1 MILGNLIDLW
11 LDSEGNLRD
20 VAQTST
26 MKSHKR
32 SQEFQPIRRWRVN
45 AFMLIAGI
53 GLGAVIGSSLI
64 TVIPDVDTP
73 GGVANAIG
81 STAAMVGTYLCLML
95 LILISRIAWI
105 EREAG
110 HDRMVFWHRKIAPY
124 SLAFIA
130 MHVLFTTIGYAQVS
144 KIGIPNQLWKFVT
157 TYAWMLPAAVA
168 YVLMISLGFASH
180 RIARRR
186 MKYET
191 WWTAHLYFYVAV
203 ALAYGHQIKTS
214 KLFMFHPLL
223 KTFWIGLYI
232 AVLAIIVISRI
243 LVPLYLSL
251 RSNLKVVRV
260 VRETSDVVSVYI
272 SGKNLNR
279 FNAQGGQFFQWRFL
293 TRHWWWQAH
302 PYSLSAKPTSGLMRI
317 TVKALGDQ
325 SASLEQDL
333 VAGTRV
339 IAEGPYGI
347 FTTRQRRSNEIVAF
361 AAGIGITPIRAMLDD
376 MPSDVK
382 TTLIYRISSNNEAPL
397 RTELENIARERGY
410 NFHYLV
416 GHRDQ
421 HPMTVEYMSQFASN
435 LSQSD
440 IYVCGPTGFMN
451 GVLTMAKQ
459 AGVPEKRI
467 HHEAFAF

>member
-1 MILGNLIDLW
+1 MELFLNLAGNFR
-11 LDSEGNLRD
+11 S
-20 VAQTST
+20 VALHST
-26 MKSHKR
+26 LKSHPRAKG
-32 SQEFQPIRRWRVN
+32 FHPIRRWRVN
-45 AFMLIAGI
+45 AFMLVAGI

-124 SLAFIA
+124 SLALIA
-130 MHVLFTTIGYAQVS
+130 GHVLFTTIGYAQVA
-144 KIGIPNQLWKFVT
+144 KINILSQLWKFVT
-157 TYAWMLPAAVA
+157 TYPWMLPATVA
-168 YVLMISLGFASH
+168 FVLMISLGFASH
-180 RIARRR
+180 RIARSR

-191 WWTAHLYFYVAV
+191 WWTAHLYFYIAV

-223 KTFWIGLYI
+223 KSSWIALYI
-232 AVLAIIVISRI
+232 AVLAVIIISRI
-243 LVPLYLSL
+243 VTPLYLSL
-251 RSNLKVVRV
+251 RSNLKVVQV

-272 SGKNLNR
+272 SGKNLDR
-279 FNAQGGQFFQWRFL
+279 FNAQGGQFFQWRFM

-302 PYSLSAKPTSGLMRI
+302 PYSLSAKPTGELMRI
-317 TVKALGDQ
+317 TVKHLGDQ
-325 SASLEQDL
+325 SASLEQAL
-333 VAGTRV
+333 LPGTRV

-347 FTTRQRRSNEIVAF
+347 FTARQRQSNEIVAF

-376 MPSDVK
+376 LPSGVK
-382 TTLIYRISSNNEAPL
+382 TTLIYRISSETEAPL
-397 RTELENIARERGY
+397 RSELESIASDRGY
-410 NFHYLV
+410 AFHYLV
-416 GHRDQ
+416 GHRNR
-421 HPMTVEYMSQFASN
+421 HPMTADYMLEFAPN
-435 LSQSD
+435 LAQSD

-451 GVLTMAKQ
+451 SVLTMAEH